1 MKRWIILC
9 VALALFQT
17 GLTVATHRNGQ
28 DGDTKIAKGSLL
40 SIQAATINGLLLE
53 DDKGQQLR
61 MDKVGEQWMLPASD
75 NFPADNTRVQ
85 ALLDKLINLQ
95 RGWPE
100 ATTAEAAS
108 RFKVADN
115 GFAHKLTLLQDGKP
129 AHTIYFGTSPSL
141 RKLYLRVDKEVEIHS
156 LTLTAQDLEPKAES
170 WIDTTVLHLKPEHIV
185 RVHLPGLVLER
196 TKDGLQ
202 PVGLQEGEK
211 VIKERLD
218 ALVNRL
224 TQLTISN
231 ILGKEDKAE
240 YGLDAPVLQYSIDLD
255 SGTSI
260 TYSLGKQPKPAQ
272 IGEQN
277 QENDKVAPP
286 PVLDN
291 FSVLKVSTQEQF
303 LLIDGWQMEELKK
316 ANRASSMTKKTQEE
330 TINSLKDE
338 ALPQATQPPP
348 ANQEQPGEDQLPK

>member
-53 DDKGQQLR
+53 NDKGQQLR
-61 MDKVGEQWMLPASD
+61 MDKVGEQWLLPASD

-115 GFAHKLTLLQDGKP
+115 GFAHKLTLLQDGKTTN
-129 AHTIYFGTSPSL
+129 TIYFGTSPGL

-202 PVGLQEGEK
+202 PVGLKEGEK
-211 VIKERLD
+211 AIKERLD

-240 YGLDAPVLQYSIDLD
+240 YGLDTPALQYSIDLD
-255 SGTSI
+255 GGTTISY
-260 TYSLGKQPKPAQ
+260 TFGQPPQAHKVEGK
-272 IGEQN
+272 N
-277 QENDKVAPP
+277 QEENKDSLP
-286 PVLDN
+286 PVLDKD
-291 FSVLKVSTQEQF
+291 FVLKVSSQEQF
-303 LLIDGWQMEELKK
+303 LQVDGWQMEELKK
-316 ANRASSMTKKTQEE
+316 ANRASLITKNTQKE
-330 TINSLKDE
+330 TISRKDE
-338 ALPQATQPPP
+338 VLPQATQPPP
-348 ANQEQPGEDQLPK
+348 AQQELSGEELLPK